1 MQKRMKTMTTA
12 ANVDDPGKNTLV
24 TTNWHR
30 VLVVTWV
37 LLTAAMALVM
47 VLAALGGYA
56 PVLPLSA

>member
-1 MQKRMKTMTTA
+1 MTTA

-24 TTNWHR
+24 MTNWHR

-37 LLTAAMALVM
+37 LLTAAMVLVM